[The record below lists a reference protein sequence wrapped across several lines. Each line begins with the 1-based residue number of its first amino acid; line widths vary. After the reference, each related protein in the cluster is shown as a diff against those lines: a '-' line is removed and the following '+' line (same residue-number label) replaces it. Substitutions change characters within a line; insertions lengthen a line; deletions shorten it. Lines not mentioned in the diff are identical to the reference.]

1 MKLPFSEVHPALL
14 SFLFFPFFFLFTLL
28 FEIITLIYLF
38 NTFYQVI
45 LCAYT
50 VLCHGDSAVS
60 RTQKVPV
67 LMELTIWWKKTD
79 KSQENKQDNFR

>member
-1 MKLPFSEVHPALL
+1 MDRAALFQYQLSRRLPDKAR
-14 SFLFFPFFFLFTLL
+14 
-28 FEIITLIYLF
+28 
-38 NTFYQVI
+38 VI

-50 VLCHGDSAVS
+50 VLGHGDSAVS